1 MIENNHIA
9 SNLRENNPFILI
21 FPKKIE
27 EENNNSDTDIDNFFI
42 KVFTISPLFLE
53 YREYVDVFSESEV
66 R

>member
-27 EENNNSDTDIDNFFI
+27 EENNNSNTNIDNSFI
-42 KVFTISPLFLE
+42 EVSTTSPLHLK
-53 YREYVDVFSESEV
+53 YREYTDIFSESEAK
-66 R
+66 